1 MNSNR
6 TPRDFR
12 ATLALIAFVLFAFV
26 LLAELLAPDAI
37 PLLAALPALI
47 ELLRISL
54 KALEGG

>member
-1 MNSNR
+1 MNGNR

-12 ATLALIAFVLFAFV
+12 ATLALTTFVLFTFV
-26 LLAELLAPDAI
+26 LLAALLTPGAI
-37 PLLAALPALI
+37 PLLPVLPALI

>member
-1 MNSNR
+1 MNGNR

-12 ATLALIAFVLFAFV
+12 ATLALTAFVLFAFV
-26 LLAELLAPDAI
+26 LLAALLAPGAI
-37 PLLAALPALI
+37 PLMLVLPALI